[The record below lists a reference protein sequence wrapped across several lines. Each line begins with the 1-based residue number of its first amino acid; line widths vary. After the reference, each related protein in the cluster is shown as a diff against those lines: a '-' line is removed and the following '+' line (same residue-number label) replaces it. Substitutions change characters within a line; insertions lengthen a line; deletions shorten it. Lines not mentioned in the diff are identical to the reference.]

1 MVSYAW
7 LLLRRGFPYWP
18 HCCCLAR
25 SGVSWIWVQTIPL
38 QSLWT
43 LHCEDCKSAV
53 RMRPNTHKDRSH
65 FHFNP
70 ELLLALWYFG
80 DASLNL
86 EDKIAQRKTEF
97 QMQSKALVFQELHV
111 REFLEKESA
120 FCFSVWEIVKVPP
133 VVSQHVS
140 QKNKRLERVTTNTN
154 FF

>member
-1 MVSYAW
+1 
-7 LLLRRGFPYWP
+7 
-18 HCCCLAR
+18 
-25 SGVSWIWVQTIPL
+25 
-38 QSLWT
+38 
-43 LHCEDCKSAV
+43 
-53 RMRPNTHKDRSH
+53 MRPNTHKDRSH

-97 QMQSKALVFQELHV
+97 QMQSKTTTYSKSFHV

-133 VVSQHVS
+133 CGLPTRLTEKQEAG
-140 QKNKRLERVTTNTN
+140 KGDNKYK
-154 FF
+154 FFFF